1 MEPIP
6 ALGAAAPV
14 GPMASHLGRR
24 LDAQELREGMAS
36 YNDEDPGLTD
46 DDYERIWAFDLPEL
60 VGREVAAARPE
71 LLLPALAS
79 ILVEVLGI
87 E

>member
-1 MEPIP
+1 
-6 ALGAAAPV
+6 
-14 GPMASHLGRR
+14 
-24 LDAQELREGMAS
+24 MAS